1 MTVSKIF
8 SSSTESHLPKVLARN
23 AAIIHYAALQANNTP
38 KQFRQNV
45 LAEACNV
52 ALSTYANWEQ
62 GRTLPPLNQIP
73 VLADFF
79 GVTTDYLLGVSKKEA
94 ADRLASRMESLPEN
108 YKPIV
113 EALIDQIL
121 KGQG

>member
-1 MTVSKIF
+1 M
-8 SSSTESHLPKVLARN
+8 
-23 AAIIHYAALQANNTP
+23 NTLNEKDSP
-38 KQFRQNV
+38 EKASYGNKLGKRLKELREDKGLRQNV

-94 ADRLASRMESLPEN
+94 ADRLASRMESLPDN

-121 KGQG
+121 KGHG

>member
-1 MTVSKIF
+1 M
-8 SSSTESHLPKVLARN
+8 
-23 AAIIHYAALQANNTP
+23 NTLNEKDSP
-38 KQFRQNV
+38 EKASYGNKLGKRLKELREDKGLRQNV

-94 ADRLASRMESLPEN
+94 ADRLASRMQNLPEDSRA
-108 YKPIV
+108 IV
-113 EALIDQIL
+113 QSLVDKLME
-121 KGQG
+121 KNN